1 NVPHCFCM
9 QLERKLWGGT
19 MMKIKVKKEMNL
31 HQLIQWARENN
42 VKGETFT
49 SNYGRNVKFYS
60 DGSFN
65 TMEPIYHWDTFT
77 VKAEEEIT
85 ERTVIPLLLEVYE
98 YEGELVFLPNE
109 EKSIKKLLEQSDLEE
124 NITTKTLYIINDDGT
139 LTLIW
144 KDGELVG

>member
-1 NVPHCFCM
+1 
-9 QLERKLWGGT
+9 
-19 MMKIKVKKEMNL
+19 MKIKVKKEMNL

-85 ERTVIPLLLEVYE
+85 EDTKISTLIELFVSGYGQIIHTYYGTSIREVIGEVVK
-98 YEGELVFLPNE
+98 GVDALP
-109 EKSIKKLLEQSDLEE
+109 KAFYML
-124 NITTKTLYIINDDGT
+124 NDDMT
-139 LTLIW
+139 MTLIW
-144 KDGELVG
+144 KDGELVK

>member
-1 NVPHCFCM
+1 
-9 QLERKLWGGT
+9 
-19 MMKIKVKKEMNL
+19 MKIKVKKEMNL

-98 YEGELVFLPNE
+98 FE
-109 EKSIKKLLEQSDLEE
+109 
-124 NITTKTLYIINDDGT
+124 
-139 LTLIW
+139 
-144 KDGELVG
+144 

>member
-1 NVPHCFCM
+1 
-9 QLERKLWGGT
+9 
-19 MMKIKVKKEMNL
+19 MKIKVKKEINL
-31 HQLIQWARENN
+31 HQLIRWAQENN

-49 SNYGRNVKFYS
+49 SNYGRKVKFYS

-65 TMEPIYHWDTFT
+65 TLEPIFRYDLFT
-77 VKAEEEIT
+77 VEAEEEIT

-98 YEGELVFLPNE
+98 HEGELVFLPQKRSTIE
-109 EKSIKKLLEQSDLEE
+109 SLLEESDREE
-124 NITTKTLYIINDDGT
+124 NITTKILYLINDDGT

>member
-1 NVPHCFCM
+1 
-9 QLERKLWGGT
+9 
-19 MMKIKVKKEMNL
+19 MKIKVKKEMNL

-60 DGSFN
+60 DASFN

-98 YEGELVFLPNE
+98 YDRTLVLE
-109 EKSIKKLLEQSDLEE
+109 VRKKKSIKDLLDSDDYDGVT
-124 NITTKTLYIINDDGT
+124 IKAFHIINDDST
-139 LTLIW
+139 HTLIW
-144 KDGELVG
+144 KDGELV